1 MSSSQRWSPG
11 LRGRV
16 LVHGRLAIFSDSPS
30 SADLI
35 RIHPQPRR
43 MTARI
48 LKLAE
53 REVWFVER
61 AAFLCFM
68 DNFFPFLPPPPFSLF
83 FFFFA
88 HNGLSLPG
96 LILFMILEEE
106 VMEVEK
112 VEEGEV
118 GHDEL

>member
-16 LVHGRLAIFSDSPS
+16 LVHRRLAIFSDSPS

-35 RIHPQPRR
+35 RIQPQPRR

-53 REVWFVER
+53 REVWFVKR

-68 DNFFPFLPPPPFSLF
+68 DNFFPFSPPSPSL
-83 FFFFA
+83 FFA

-96 LILFMILEEE
+96 LILFMNLEEE

>member
-1 MSSSQRWSPG
+1 MVCG
-11 LRGRV
+11 EG
-16 LVHGRLAIFSDSPS
+16 
-30 SADLI
+30 
-35 RIHPQPRR
+35 
-43 MTARI
+43 
-48 LKLAE
+48 
-53 REVWFVER
+53 
-61 AAFLCFM
+61 C
-68 DNFFPFLPPPPFSLF
+68 FSLF
-83 FFFFA
+83 YGQLFSLFSPLSLSFFFA